1 MCVNYSQHPRH
12 DNSTSEMN
20 TNAPRVYEKSF
31 NESWA
36 YVNILKSELKA
47 ASYDIQPFP
56 GTFRSGRAK
65 WIATFTNRDNKVIA
79 RRIGMELA
87 SKKTGDNYKV
97 FSREEWVDKE
107 NAPTRTTLRRE
118 QTGDYSLED
127 VLGEVT
133 A

>member
-1 MCVNYSQHPRH
+1 MS
-12 DNSTSEMN
+12 S
-20 TNAPRVYEKSF
+20 NAPRVYDKSF
-31 NESWA
+31 SDSWS
-36 YVNILKSELKA
+36 YVNILKAELKA

-79 RRIGMELA
+79 RRIGMELT
-87 SKKTGDNYKV
+87 SKKTGDYYKV

-107 NAPTRTTLRRE
+107 NTPPRPTLRRE
-118 QTGDYSLED
+118 QTNDYSLED
-127 VLGEVT
+127 VLGDIT